1 MKHLIVDRFVPQWVL
16 ADFEVVFEAVTIVD
30 VDYLVGL
37 VAAQVFEQAAGH
49 VPGFAAAGS
58 VAIGSESESVVP
70 FVEVVVAAAAA
81 AAFGLAAS
89 SSR

>member
-1 MKHLIVDRFVPQWVL
+1 MKHLVVDRFVPQWVL
-16 ADFEVVFEAVTIVD
+16 ADFEVEFEAVTIVD
-30 VDYLVGL
+30 VDCLVGL
-37 VAAQVFEQAAGH
+37 VAAPIFEQAAGP
-49 VPGFAAAGS
+49 VSGFAAAGS

-81 AAFGLAAS
+81 FGLAAS